1 MCQRVLEV
9 HGGCWISCEYASIA
23 FTSDIKLTRTIFK
36 TVGENFP
43 PMTDIRPNEIGVW
56 MKTRRLWID
65 IPIANIDS
73 YTIAWW
79 SWWVAL
85 QPEERKQHV
94 VGNDANPLT
103 MPTIDMDWK
112 KLRKTGKNGLSLVM
126 VTLIWWGKMSSCSE
140 EWKMAVMDVCGSIGC
155 LGDSGAVVP
164 LNIPLGSSNTPS
176 LAARRPSRERKC
188 VRPRD
193 EDFEERP
200 KKKGRS
206 RR

>member
-1 MCQRVLEV
+1 
-9 HGGCWISCEYASIA
+9 
-23 FTSDIKLTRTIFK
+23 
-36 TVGENFP
+36 
-43 PMTDIRPNEIGVW
+43 
-56 MKTRRLWID
+56 MKTRRLWIN

-85 QPEERKQHV
+85 QPEQRKQCV
-94 VGNDANPLT
+94 VGDNAESLT

-112 KLRKTGKNGLSLVM
+112 KLQKTGKNGLSLVM
-126 VTLIWWGKMSSCSE
+126 VTLIWWGKMSSCSK

-155 LGDSGAVVP
+155 LGNGGVVP
-164 LNIPLGSSNTPS
+164 SNIPLGSSNA
-176 LAARRPSRERKC
+176 LNIAARRPSRERKR

-193 EDFEERP
+193 EDFEEWL